1 MPDST
6 ARVLVIDDEEAICK
20 NCEKILSRS
29 GYSVKW
35 ALNGYKAIDMMY
47 KESFDL
53 VITDLKMSSMGG
65 LEVLSRVRDEWPQT
79 QVIVITGYASVS
91 SAVEVMKT
99 GAFDYLP
106 KPFTPDELRGAVRQA
121 LAPDELFANSGPA
134 AGKISRKI
142 TTHQLV
148 GDSPQMQGVI
158 RMLAKVAPTDS
169 NVLIYGE
176 SGTGKEVVARAI
188 HANSQRKSEVFFAV
202 DCGALAE
209 NLLQSE
215 LFGHTKGAFTGAHK
229 DKKGIFELAHKGTV
243 FLDEVS
249 SISPSIQSN
258 LLRFLET
265 REVLPIG
272 GAAPVKV
279 DVRLVFA
286 TNQDLKEMVAQGRLR
301 EDFYYR
307 IMVYP
312 IFTPPLRERRA
323 DILPIAYHFLD
334 LFTHSMSK
342 DIRSFSPD
350 AAEILLDHSWPGNVR
365 QLRNAIERA
374 VILCENRTITAR
386 ELEHLRERPK
396 HEPGQGA
403 YTISH
408 EYKVPETADKLK
420 EAKKIIRQLAVEQVE
435 RDFLTQALEN
445 ANGNITQAASQVGMQ
460 RSNFS
465 NLMKKHGVRA
475 VKK

>member
-1 MPDST
+1 
-6 ARVLVIDDEEAICK
+6 
-20 NCEKILSRS
+20 
-29 GYSVKW
+29 
-35 ALNGYKAIDMMY
+35 
-47 KESFDL
+47 
-53 VITDLKMSSMGG
+53 
-65 LEVLSRVRDEWPQT
+65 
-79 QVIVITGYASVS
+79 
-91 SAVEVMKT
+91 
-99 GAFDYLP
+99 
-106 KPFTPDELRGAVRQA
+106 
-121 LAPDELFANSGPA
+121 
-134 AGKISRKI
+134 
-142 TTHQLV
+142 
-148 GDSPQMQGVI
+148 
-158 RMLAKVAPTDS
+158 
-169 NVLIYGE
+169 
-176 SGTGKEVVARAI
+176 
-188 HANSQRKSEVFFAV
+188 
-202 DCGALAE
+202 GALAE

-229 DKKGIFELAHKGTV
+229 DKKGIFELADKGTV

-334 LFTHSMSK
+334 LFTHSMDK

-350 AAEILLDHSWPGNVR
+350 AADLLLEHSWPGNVR

-374 VILCENRTITAR
+374 VILCEGVVITAK
-386 ELEHLRERPK
+386 ELEHLRDRA
-396 HEPGQGA
+396 GQGREQGTHA
-403 YTISH
+403 FSGD
-408 EYKVPETADKLK
+408 YKIPETSEELK
-420 EAKKIIRQLAVEQVE
+420 ETKKLIRQQAVERVE
-435 RDFLTQALEN
+435 RDFLAHALEKS
-445 ANGNITQAASQVGMQ
+445 NGNITRAAKEAGMQ

-465 NLMKKHGVRA
+465 NLMKKLGVRA
-475 VKK
+475 IKS

>member
-1 MPDST
+1 MPEPK
-6 ARVLVIDDEEAICK
+6 AKILVIDDEEAICR

-29 GYSVKW
+29 GHTVKW
-35 ALNGYKAIDMMY
+35 ALNGYKAMEMMY
-47 KESFDL
+47 KEAFDL
-53 VITDLKMSSMGG
+53 VITDLKMNSMGG
-65 LEVLSRVRDEWPQT
+65 LEVLSRVKDEWPQT

-121 LAPDELFANSGPA
+121 LAPEELFNDAKPDVK
-134 AGKISRKI
+134 KISRKI

-176 SGTGKEVVARAI
+176 SGTGKEVIARAI
-188 HANSQRKSEVFFAV
+188 HANSKRKGEVFFAV

-215 LFGHTKGAFTGAHK
+215 LFGHTKGAFTGAVK
-229 DKKGIFELAHKGTV
+229 DKKGIFELADGGTV

-249 SISPSIQSN
+249 SISMSIQSN

-272 GAAPVKV
+272 GTAPVKV
-279 DVRLVFA
+279 DVRLIFA
-286 TNQDLKEMVAQGRLR
+286 TNQDLKEMVSQGKLR

-334 LFTHSMSK
+334 LFSHSMSK

-374 VILCENRTITAR
+374 VILCEGRTISAR
-386 ELEHLRERPK
+386 ELEHLQDRPGQE
-396 HEPGQGA
+396 HHQGA
-403 YTISH
+403 YTITH
-408 EYKVPETADKLK
+408 DYQVPANAEELK

-445 ANGNITQAASQVGMQ
+445 AGGNITRAAEQVGMQ